1 MNNTTIKTNWY
12 IIELKE
18 FIKLFIYIILIIQ
31 VLIYIYYN
39 ELLIILFFYLKHFYY
54 FIFTNLYLYLTIK
67 LKTIIIISLFSSLPL
82 INKFILLY
90 IKPILHQHKYNQLQ
104 AFYLKWLKYF
114 YLLYC
119 YNLLLLIGTLNLLT
133 TLILKQNLLI
143 ILELTP
149 ITLLQ
154 WWQLYTIF
162 LMLIFYIILTLN
174 SYKIIKQLPTKINW
188 FILFNKKIYLFII
201 TITIIFFSPD
211 DPILITY
218 FYLYY
223 FIHIELI
230 SFILIIKNLHKL
242 YGI

>member
-1 MNNTTIKTNWY
+1 MNNTTIKKNWY

-104 AFYLKWLKYF
+104 AFYLK
-114 YLLYC
+114 
-119 YNLLLLIGTLNLLT
+119 
-133 TLILKQNLLI
+133 
-143 ILELTP
+143 
-149 ITLLQ
+149 
-154 WWQLYTIF
+154 
-162 LMLIFYIILTLN
+162 
-174 SYKIIKQLPTKINW
+174 
-188 FILFNKKIYLFII
+188 
-201 TITIIFFSPD
+201 
-211 DPILITY
+211 
-218 FYLYY
+218 
-223 FIHIELI
+223 
-230 SFILIIKNLHKL
+230 
-242 YGI
+242 